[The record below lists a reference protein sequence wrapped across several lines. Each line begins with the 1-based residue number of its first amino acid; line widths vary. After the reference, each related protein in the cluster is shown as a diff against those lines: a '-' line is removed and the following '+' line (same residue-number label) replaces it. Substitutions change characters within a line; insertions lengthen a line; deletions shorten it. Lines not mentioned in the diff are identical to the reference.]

1 MTLFLYILLYI
12 YNGDDMSKRFRSK
25 KKIRHDI
32 LIKYLVLFIIGIVI
46 IRICFLLVIKLSL
59 FNYIFE
65 SDKIGKFRKYVV
77 DSTINRPLSLLNYSN
92 KDNDINADILIPTNY
107 TVNNKSLIYIYNTHQ
122 KEEYLNN
129 KTVLDASL
137 VFKDELKKYNVETI
151 VEKRDITEFMRTNN
165 ISYSY
170 SYYASKFY
178 IEDVMSKNKLDL
190 IIDLHRDS
198 VDKKLV
204 TYKIDGK
211 SYAKILFVVGGENK
225 NYKDN
230 YSLSHHLNNMIVSKY
245 PDISRGII
253 IKSGKNVNGVY
264 NQNLSKDMILLEL
277 GSNTSS
283 FEEVKNT
290 ITLLAPIIGEYL
302 HEKG

>member
-1 MTLFLYILLYI
+1 
-12 YNGDDMSKRFRSK
+12 
-25 KKIRHDI
+25 
-32 LIKYLVLFIIGIVI
+32 
-46 IRICFLLVIKLSL
+46 
-59 FNYIFE
+59 
-65 SDKIGKFRKYVV
+65 
-77 DSTINRPLSLLNYSN
+77 
-92 KDNDINADILIPTNY
+92 
-107 TVNNKSLIYIYNTHQ
+107 
-122 KEEYLNN
+122 
-129 KTVLDASL
+129 
-137 VFKDELKKYNVETI
+137 
-151 VEKRDITEFMRTNN
+151 
-165 ISYSY
+165 
-170 SYYASKFY
+170 
-178 IEDVMSKNKLDL
+178 MSKNKLDL

-230 YSLSHHLNNMIVSKY
+230 YSLSHHLNNMIASKY

-277 GSNTSS
+277 GSNNSS